1 MKFPLVVVFHV
12 IFTYINSYEI
22 EDENGKMSN
31 IIIQLCNDLGG
42 DLYTNLRF
50 GTPSLIKYFLL
61 DLENSINVLVTDVI
75 NTSSSNKHYSTSINI
90 LNPHEEI
97 NLYNMQIQSIRIEDV
112 FQLEGYPYE
121 LRLPFNFVNKTTLI
135 CYDQISLCSSF
146 KNESTS
152 LVHVLYNSKLISYK
166 KFGISLNNMNS
177 GVLCLGG
184 FPKQIIKSLPY
195 KHKFNNAN
203 KQSNKWTLN
212 LNGIIIGDVIN
223 NSQIYV
229 QNEIGL
235 LSTRERFIYAPIDF
249 FVYLNTSNVMKMM
262 FEQNIC
268 FVQTINDVYEILCKC
283 GFLNRLENI
292 TFVIEGYMIQMY
304 PFKLFRSYYDKCLF
318 QIKGY
323 FEHNNHNYESKWVFG
338 NLFMKEYSMLFDY
351 EDKTITFYSQE
362 ENFKKAKVFGLYHG
376 NAYINYHLKKM
387 GYVVIMSM
395 QGILCFIIIF
405 LVKKYKDSL

>member
-42 DLYTNLRF
+42 DLYTNIRF
-50 GTPSLIKYFLL
+50 GTPSHIKYFLL
-61 DLENSINVLVTDVI
+61 DLENSINILVTDII
-75 NTSSSNKHYSTSINI
+75 NASSSNKHHSTSMNI
-90 LNPHEEI
+90 LNPHEEV
-97 NLYNMQIQSIRIEDV
+97 NLYNTQTQSIKLEDV

-121 LRLPFNFVNKTTLI
+121 LRLPFNFVNKTTLLF
-135 CYDQISLCSSF
+135 YDQISLCSSF

-152 LVHVLYNSKLISYK
+152 LVHVLYNNKIISYK
-166 KFGISLNNMNS
+166 KFGISLNKMNS
-177 GVLCLGG
+177 VVLCLGG
-184 FPKQIIKSLPY
+184 FPKEIIKSFPY

-212 LNGIIIGDVIN
+212 LNGIIIGDVNN

-235 LSTRERFIYAPIDF
+235 LSTRERFIYAPMDF
-249 FVYLNTSNVMKMM
+249 FIYLNTSNVMRTM

-268 FVQTINDVYEILCKC
+268 FVQTINGVYEILCKC

-292 TFVIEGYMIQMY
+292 TFVIEGHMIEMNA
-304 PFKLFRSYYDKCLF
+304 FKLFRSYYDKCLF

-323 FEHNNHNYESKWVFG
+323 FENKNWETKWVFG
-338 NLFMKEYSMLFDY
+338 NLLMKEYSMLFDY

-362 ENFKKAKVFGLYHG
+362 ENFKQSKIFGSHYG
-376 NAYINYHLKKM
+376 NADINFHLKKM
-387 GYVVIMSM
+387 GYIIIMYM
-395 QGILCFIIIF
+395 QGFLSFVIIF
-405 LVKKYKDSL
+405 LLKKI